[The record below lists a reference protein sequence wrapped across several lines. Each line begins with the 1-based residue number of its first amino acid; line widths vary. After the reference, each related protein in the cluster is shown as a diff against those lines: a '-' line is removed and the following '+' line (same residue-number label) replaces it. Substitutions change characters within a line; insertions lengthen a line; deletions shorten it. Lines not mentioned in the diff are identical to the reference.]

1 VFNFIKGADVALEDR
16 LDKNSRLSDGG
27 QQTLNDMNEM
37 ANQGLR
43 TLIFAMKQLDLSL
56 DYETA

>member
-1 VFNFIKGADVALEDR
+1 MFNFIKGADVALEDR

-43 TLIFAMKQLDLSL
+43 TLIFAMKQLDSSL

>member
-1 VFNFIKGADVALEDR
+1 MFNFIKGADVALEDR